1 MSLVKICVLLTLIA
15 VVSARLSY
23 YYAPQGL
30 NYHPP
35 YDKYTGAYDI
45 NGTTGAASCR
55 NTFTCPAGTTRQ
67 ANPNFTPNIASGC
80 VVPSWITD
88 AAALSRYNGCCQR
101 YSACIQTCGV
111 NKAFC
116 DGQFYGCSYSSC
128 DPQRILRPADRLYCR
143 SLSSCYASYQTRGA
157 ACSQFNDYQNSACRC
172 VAGGASPSPS
182 SSPVINTGKRQV
194 ATETSSPIPSA
205 SVTASSLSTSFS
217 QSSLSVSQ
225 SSLSVS
231 QSSLSISQSPLSVSP
246 SSVST
251 TPTIAASLATDLY
264 AARFG
269 NYFVRPI
276 PRWEVFQNRCPP
288 NFENYVAVFT
298 DQEQDDIGYYG
309 RAQGSAS
316 SISSWLKF

>member
-45 NGTTGAASCR
+45 NGTTGAASCI
-55 NTFTCPAGTTRQ
+55 NTFTCPAGSTGIRQ
-67 ANPNFTPNIASGC
+67 PNPNFVPNIASGC

-88 AAALSRYNGCCQR
+88 AAGLSRYNGCCQR

-116 DGQFYGCSYSSC
+116 DGQFYGCSFSSC

-143 SLSSCYASYQTRGA
+143 ALASCYASYQTRGA
-157 ACSQFNDYQNSACRC
+157 ACSQFNDYQNAACLNTCSAAVSATPSTTS
-172 VAGGASPSPS
+172 VAN
-182 SSPVINTGKRQV
+182 VGKRQV
-194 ATETSSPIPSA
+194 AANITSETATPIPSA
-205 SVTASSLSTSFS
+205 SPTTPSRFVSATQSSLST
-217 QSSLSVSQ
+217 
-225 SSLSVS
+225 
-231 QSSLSISQSPLSVSP
+231 IP
-246 SSVST
+246 
-251 TPTIAASLATDLY
+251 AASPTADLY

-276 PRWEVFQNRCPP
+276 PRWELFQNRCPP